1 MRRRTRA
8 RRLGLG
14 VALFALAGAM
24 SGCDAATVQSILDD
38 HADTATTGEVNSAD
52 NGASIPLGGGK
63 TLLMFNDAYLG
74 PLEPDRER
82 PLNSKLVNNA
92 VVVWN
97 SNGNTTN
104 TYIGPGE
111 TAQFKPAD
119 PANFYWLTN
128 GVKDGSTI
136 RFLAQER
143 VKPVPPRRDFP
154 LVANVVI
161 SVPVSNLDATPSVA
175 RLPIGSHGA
184 TWGEGILSWNGDW
197 YVYGAV
203 QDGLAHR
210 TLLARAPQASLA
222 SLSSWRYYQPSAGT
236 WSMSQDA
243 AGALLSSSG
252 SHVPHMLHPTVNGS
266 EIVSLASSS
275 VFDRAF
281 RWASSATPWGVVT
294 VGGNAY
300 APPESGQ
307 ACGSGGTRIVY
318 SVHPHDQSDPA
329 ESLWSYSTTCW
340 APTPGTSPGRYA
352 PDYRPRMINL
362 DLADA
367 PTPCPE
373 LGEATTRSFVRAS
386 YEDMPRRT
394 PARAEADYWTT
405 EIAAKGHC
413 RSRMIAQLARDGDY
427 VGNLVDEAYQ
437 ITLSRAP
444 ARAARDSRAGR
455 IIDGTDT
462 STDLYASLLSS
473 GEFFANAGSTDR
485 GFVTALYLRLL
496 GATPSAG
503 DLSFWVGRTG
513 AVGREVVAREI
524 YQSPDSRTRRA
535 NALAEAYLG
544 RRFTAG
550 RELDYWRAR
559 LGEASNNDVTV
570 TRDLVNTA
578 EYLSRAEVRFPL
590 A

>member
-1 MRRRTRA
+1 MGRRMRTR
-8 RRLGLG
+8 RWGLG
-14 VALFALAGAM
+14 IALLALTAAL
-24 SGCDAATVQSILDD
+24 SGCDAATVQSILND

-74 PLEPDRER
+74 ALEPDLER

-92 VVVWN
+92 LVVWN

-119 PANFYWLTN
+119 PDHFYWLTN

-143 VKPVPPRRDFP
+143 VKPTPTRREFP

-175 RLPIGSHGA
+175 RLPVGSHGA
-184 TWGEGILSWNGDW
+184 TWGEGILPWNGDW

-210 TLLARAPQASLA
+210 TLLARAPLA
-222 SLSSWRYYQPSAGT
+222 SLQTLSSWTYYQPSDGS
-236 WSMSQDA
+236 WSTSQNA
-243 AGALLSSSG
+243 AGALPNSAG
-252 SHVPHMLHPTVNGS
+252 GHVPHLLHPTVHDGR
-266 EIVSLASSS
+266 IVALASSS
-275 VFDRAF
+275 VFDSEF
-281 RWASSATPWGVVT
+281 RWAASATPWGAVT
-294 VGGNAY
+294 VGGAAY
-300 APPESGQ
+300 APPEAGQ
-307 ACGSGGTRIVY
+307 ACGSGGLRIVY
-318 SVHPHDQSDPA
+318 SVHPQDQSDPA

-340 APTPGTSPGRYA
+340 APRAGTSPGRYA

-367 PTPCPE
+367 PTPCPVVS
-373 LGEATTRSFVRAS
+373 EAATRSFVTAS
-386 YEDMPRRT
+386 YSDMPERT
-394 PARAEADYWTT
+394 PARAEVGYWTT

-413 RSRMIAQLARDGDY
+413 RSRLVTELARDAGY
-427 VGNLVDEAYQ
+427 AGTLVDDAYQ
-437 ITLSRAP
+437 LTLSRAP
-444 ARAARDSRAGR
+444 SREARAARAGR
-455 IIDGTDT
+455 IADGTDT
-462 STDLYASLLSS
+462 STDLYVALLSS
-473 GEFFANAGSTDR
+473 GEFYANAGSADS
-485 GFVTALYLRLL
+485 GFVTQLYARLL
-496 GATPSAG
+496 GATPSPG
-503 DLSFWVGRTG
+503 DLAHWVGRTG
-513 AVGREVVAREI
+513 SLGREVVAREV

-535 NALAEAYLG
+535 HALANRYLG

-550 RELDYWRAR
+550 SELDYWRAR
-559 LGEASNNDVTV
+559 LGESGNNDVTV
-570 TRDLVNTA
+570 TRDLVNTS
-578 EYLSRAEVRFPL
+578 EYLTRAQVRFP
-590 A
+590 